1 MAFKRTKRT
10 GLRDGPAKTKLS
22 SKGAKSE
29 SVGPRV
35 SKGKSRR
42 PSPSEFSPT
51 LGEMDLHLFGEG
63 KHERIYEK
71 LGAHVITHEG
81 KRGVAFAVWAPNAK
95 SVRLV
100 GNFNEWDSGKNPM
113 RSLGSSGVWELFIP
127 GLKEGE
133 LYKYAI
139 KTRRSEVFKADPY
152 AFMMQVP
159 PDTSSIV
166 YKSRY
171 KFRDRAWL
179 TKRTKQQAWREPL
192 SIYEVHLGSW
202 RRITE
207 DGNRPL
213 TYREIAPL
221 LLSMAGLFDSFFDFR
236 HFMKRKDDSDESHS
250 D

>member
-42 PSPSEFSPT
+42 PSPSEFSPI

-63 KHERIYEK
+63 KHECIYEK

-95 SVRLV
+95 SVSLV

-133 LYKYAI
+133 LYKYEI
-139 KTRRSEVFKADPY
+139 KAGRQKFLKADPY
-152 AFMMQVP
+152 ALMMEVP
-159 PDTSSIV
+159 PNTSSIV
-166 YKSRY
+166 FKSKY
-171 KFRDRAWL
+171 KFRDRAGL
-179 TKRTKQQAWREPL
+179 GRRKQRQAWREPL
-192 SIYEVHLGSW
+192 AIYE
-202 RRITE
+202 
-207 DGNRPL
+207 
-213 TYREIAPL
+213 
-221 LLSMAGLFDSFFDFR
+221 
-236 HFMKRKDDSDESHS
+236 
-250 D
+250 